1 MIRRLQIRR
10 ENTLLLV
17 AMRISYGGTI
27 LSLMAANASTSGAL
41 LNQIAVHGGLGGVML
56 GTLSLSAALLI
67 SDGLFEFA
75 WPYIADRR
83 AEQVCARSRWLRKSW
98 LSTLRRVLVAGCAL
112 ANRYRHWFY
121 LPPAFACLFVV
132 PVSVYIGA
140 EGRAVL
146 TFLYVWLFACGIG
159 GALMDAISG
168 KGRGKVVLRVG
179 AQD

>member
-1 MIRRLQIRR
+1 MFFGYCCRTDLIRLRH
-10 ENTLLLV
+10 
-17 AMRISYGGTI
+17 
-27 LSLMAANASTSGAL
+27 LSHRGRFGDARHPYLPPSHAA
-41 LNQIAVHGGLGGVML
+41 HPGLGLLML
-56 GTLSLSAALLI
+56 ATLALSAALLI

-83 AEQVCARSRWLRKSW
+83 PEQVCARSRWLRKSW

-159 GALMDAISG
+159 GALLEGIINNERS
-168 KGRGKVVLRVG
+168 RN
-179 AQD
+179 AQS

>member
-1 MIRRLQIRR
+1 MTRRLQIRR

-121 LPPAFACLFVV
+121 LPRLFVV

-159 GALMDAISG
+159 GALLEGIINNERS
-168 KGRGKVVLRVG
+168 RN
-179 AQD
+179 AQS

>member
-10 ENTLLLV
+10 QNTLLLV

-27 LSLMAANASTSGAL
+27 LALLAANASTPGAI
-41 LNQIAVHGGLGGVML
+41 LNQIAAHPGLGLLML
-56 GTLSLSAALLI
+56 ATLALSAALLI

-83 AEQVCARSRWLRKSW
+83 AEQVCARSRWL
-98 LSTLRRVLVAGCAL
+98 STLRRVLMAGGAL

-146 TFLYVWLFACGIG
+146 TFLYLWLFACGIG
-159 GALMDAISG
+159 GALLEGIINNERS
-168 KGRGKVVLRVG
+168 RN
-179 AQD
+179 AQS

>member
-27 LSLMAANASTSGAL
+27 LALLAANASTPGAI
-41 LNQIAVHGGLGGVML
+41 LNQIAAHPGLGLLML
-56 GTLSLSAALLI
+56 ATLALSAALLI

-98 LSTLRRVLVAGCAL
+98 LSTLRRVLMAGCAL

-159 GALMDAISG
+159 GALLEGIINNERS
-168 KGRGKVVLRVG
+168 RN
-179 AQD
+179 AQS